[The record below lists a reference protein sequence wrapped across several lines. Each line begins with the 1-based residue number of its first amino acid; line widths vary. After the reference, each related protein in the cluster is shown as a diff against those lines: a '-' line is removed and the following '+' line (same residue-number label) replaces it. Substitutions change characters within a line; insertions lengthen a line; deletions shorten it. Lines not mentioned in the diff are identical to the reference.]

1 MIKNDCSTGKRQL
14 SISIIRRII
23 QNELLTNKILFYA
36 AAASTFIAGVL
47 HLAIVPMF
55 FTQMSIDIT
64 IFFIISGLAQIF
76 WVIPVIKRW
85 IKPWYYVGIGGTVI
99 LVIMYLIAVPGSGYP
114 VSQLDIVIELFQIVF
129 IILCSIIIAKART
142 TQKFEKKNV

>member
-1 MIKNDCSTGKRQL
+1 M
-14 SISIIRRII
+14 
-23 QNELLTNKILFYA
+23 TNKSLFYAA

-64 IFFIISGLAQIF
+64 IFFIVSGLTQIF
-76 WVIPVIKRW
+76 WIIPVIKRW

-99 LVIMYLIAVPGSGYP
+99 LIIMYLIAVPGSGYP
-114 VSQLDIVIELFQIVF
+114 VSQLDIAIELFQIAF
-129 IILCSIIIAKART
+129 IILCSIIIAKNRG
-142 TQKFEKKNV
+142 KMELDEKNV

>member
-1 MIKNDCSTGKRQL
+1 M
-14 SISIIRRII
+14 
-23 QNELLTNKILFYA
+23 TNKILFYA

-64 IFFIISGLAQIF
+64 IFFIVSGLAQIF

-114 VSQLDIVIELFQIVF
+114 VSHLDITIELFQIAF
-129 IILCSIIIAKART
+129 IILCSIIITKARIT
-142 TQKFEKKNV
+142 PKFEKKNV

>member
-1 MIKNDCSTGKRQL
+1 
-14 SISIIRRII
+14 
-23 QNELLTNKILFYA
+23 LTNKILFYA

>member
-1 MIKNDCSTGKRQL
+1 MFREG
-14 SISIIRRII
+14 IIVQDQI
-23 QNELLTNKILFYA
+23 LTNNKALFYA
-36 AAASTFIAGVL
+36 TAASTFIAGVL

-64 IFFIISGLAQIF
+64 IFFIVSGLTQIF

-99 LVIMYLIAVPGSGYP
+99 LVIMYLIAVPGSGHP
-114 VSQLDIVIELFQIVF
+114 VSQLDIAIELFQIAF
-129 IILCSIIIAKART
+129 IILCSIIIAKNRR
-142 TQKFEKKNV
+142 QMKLDKKNV

>member
-1 MIKNDCSTGKRQL
+1 
-14 SISIIRRII
+14 
-23 QNELLTNKILFYA
+23 LTNKALFYA
-36 AAASTFIAGVL
+36 AAASTFIAGAL

-64 IFFIISGLAQIF
+64 IFFIVSGLTQIF

-114 VSQLDIVIELFQIVF
+114 VSQLDIAIELFQIAF
-129 IILCSIIIAKART
+129 IILCSIIIAKGSRT
-142 TQKFEKKNV
+142 TPKFDKKND

>member
-1 MIKNDCSTGKRQL
+1 M
-14 SISIIRRII
+14 
-23 QNELLTNKILFYA
+23 TNNKALFYA
-36 AAASTFIAGVL
+36 AASSTFIAGVL

-64 IFFIISGLAQIF
+64 IFFIVSGLTQIF

-85 IKPWYYVGIGGTVI
+85 IKTWYYVGIGGTVI

-114 VSQLDIVIELFQIVF
+114 VSQLDIAIELFQIAF
-129 IILCSIIIAKART
+129 IILCSIIIAKNRR
-142 TQKFEKKNV
+142 QMKLNKKNV

>member
-1 MIKNDCSTGKRQL
+1 M
-14 SISIIRRII
+14 
-23 QNELLTNKILFYA
+23 TNKILFYA

-55 FTQMSIDIT
+55 FTQMSIDVT
-64 IFFIISGLAQIF
+64 IFFIVSGLTQIF

-114 VSQLDIVIELFQIVF
+114 VSQLDIAIELFQIAF
-129 IILCSIIIAKART
+129 IILCSIIIAKNRREM
-142 TQKFEKKNV
+142 KLDKKNV